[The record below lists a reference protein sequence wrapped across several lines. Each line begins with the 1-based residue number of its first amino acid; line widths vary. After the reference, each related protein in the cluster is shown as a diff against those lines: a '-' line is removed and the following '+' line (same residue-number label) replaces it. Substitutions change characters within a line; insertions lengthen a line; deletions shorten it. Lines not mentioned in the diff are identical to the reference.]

1 MQGHSQLLVGG
12 QCIVAEGDH
21 GLNLPGSGRLFPE
34 LAGLRLAA
42 ADAAA
47 LIDAVRQQSQ
57 RLGVA
62 LVGGTLVIVN
72 GLIPPAVAGSLVTAG
87 QLICAGG
94 VEVPPRRAE
103 QPLQDGIVQRGGIR
117 PWVDDHAVQP
127 FGVQGV
133 CHGFPHP
140 ALGHGA
146 GGSGALGLR
155 RLHRGEQRQV
165 GALPPGVEK
174 PRGQVFCLFLRDGE
188 RRPRGRTALG
198 VGGGIQRHQHPCFQL
213 QRIVQGVHQ
222 VPEMRLALVAVEPRH
237 SLFHHRAAGA
247 GGTIFRGGLFLPASH
262 RAEPPCA
269 FLVCHL
275 HHPSF
280 SIRHNSLL

>member
-1 MQGHSQLLVGG
+1 MPHSAGLICLGHQLFDEFLGLVEPELRVRGRLFQLDPEALFGLSQFGEGFPSGDEAGLGLSDAKPDLGRIGYIRRAAARTLGTAVVLQGHSQLLVGG

-72 GLIPPAVAGSLVTAG
+72 GLIPPAVAGSLVAAV

-117 PWVDDHAVQP
+117 PRVDDTPSSPSVFKAY
-127 FGVQGV
+127 
-133 CHGFPHP
+133 
-140 ALGHGA
+140 AMA
-146 GGSGALGLR
+146 SR
-155 RLHRGEQRQV
+155 I
-165 GALPPGVEK
+165 
-174 PRGQVFCLFLRDGE
+174 PRSAM
-188 RRPRGRTALG
+188 GR
-198 VGGGIQRHQHPCFQL
+198 
-213 QRIVQGVHQ
+213 
-222 VPEMRLALVAVEPRH
+222 VAVVR
-237 SLFHHRAAGA
+237 S
-247 GGTIFRGGLFLPASH
+247 AS
-262 RAEPPCA
+262 AVFTE
-269 FLVCHL
+269 V
-275 HHPSF
+275 
-280 SIRHNSLL
+280 NSGR